1 MKLLKRTFLVQVQ
14 CCLWIALMAF
24 ATLGC
29 SAKQTLVGAFDF
41 TVEKSLA
48 GSKALSNVV
57 ETNCTVLSS
66 SEEVEQTVSIQR
78 TALRAIFPFAS
89 SLGVNVFFAKNEDLR
104 EDYILELAGTDPP
117 LYLMFQQI
125 KLALL

>member
-1 MKLLKRTFLVQVQ
+1 
-14 CCLWIALMAF
+14 MAF

-29 SAKQTLVGAFDF
+29 STKQTLVSAFDF
-41 TVEKSLA
+41 TIEKSLT

-66 SEEVEQTVSIQR
+66 SEEVRQNISVQP
-78 TALRAIFPFAS
+78 TALKTIFPFAS
-89 SLGVNVFFAKNEDLR
+89 SLGVNVIFTKNEDLC

>member
-1 MKLLKRTFLVQVQ
+1 MLKRTFFVQVQ
-14 CCLWIALMAF
+14 CCLWVVLMAF

-41 TVEKSLA
+41 TVEKSLT

-66 SEEVEQTVSIQR
+66 SQETEQTISVRR
-78 TALRAIFPFAS
+78 TPLQTTFLFAS
-89 SLGVNVFFAKNEDLR
+89 SLGVNVFFTKNEDLR